1 MAESRPF
8 QHESDLRLMQELC
21 AETWRR
27 LGPHAPIHVGDVAWW
42 MYQRPNRLA
51 EARVQLWLEDGAC
64 VAFAW
69 NWLSKGDLDCLV
81 HPDRPQYFDDVLAW
95 ADAPTVFA
103 QESDTDKIARLEAH
117 GYRPVEVE
125 GEAYNH
131 MVRSLEGELGEPQ
144 VPDGYRLRTVGP
156 ADLERRV
163 EVHRAAFAPSRVVPE
178 SYARL
183 QREWPYRMDLDHVIE
198 APDGTFA
205 AFCLAWLDE
214 ENRAGLLEPVGTHPD
229 HRRRGLATAVCL
241 GALRA
246 LRAEGATVAVIGSVD
261 PSPAETVYEGIGFE
275 SVTRHVP
282 YGKKSADEGV

>member
-8 QHESDLRLMQELC
+8 EHESDLRLMQDLC

-81 HPDRPQYFDDVLAW
+81 HPDRPGYLEEVLAW
-95 ADAPTVFA
+95 ADAPTVFT
-103 QESDTDKIARLEAH
+103 QESDADKIARLEAH
-117 GYRPVEVE
+117 GYERID
-125 GEAYNH
+125 GDISNH
-131 MVRSLEGELGEPQ
+131 MVRPLEREVPEPR

-183 QREWPYRMDLDHVIE
+183 QREWPYRLDLDHVIE
-198 APDGTFA
+198 APDGSFA

-214 ENRAGLLEPVGTHPD
+214 ENRAGLLEPVGTHPE

-246 LRAEGATVAVIGSVD
+246 LHAEGAAVVVIGSMD
-261 PSPAETVYEGIGFE
+261 PSPAEALYEGIGFE

-282 YGKKSADEGV
+282 YGKKPADEGV